1 MRKYKEFVREL
12 QKSFKTNEGN
22 KEMKEKVS
30 NDIKTDESYEDLQRE
45 LQQKFDELFGPI
57 EE

>member
-30 NDIKTDESYEDLQRE
+30 NDIKTEESYEDLQRE